1 MWDGAYRG
9 AAFVASPL
17 LCQGV
22 IGQDSTTWLHIS
34 DWYPTFVHLAG
45 GSTSGQTL
53 DGFDVWDALKLV
65 TSLLVFMLT
74 DQNHEVKSRSF
85 SMQLT

>member
-1 MWDGAYRG
+1 MNFGGDNYPYRGQKQTMWDGAFRG

-17 LCQGV
+17 LSEGV
-22 IGQDSTTWLHIS
+22 IGQYSTSWLHIS

-53 DGFDVWDALKLV
+53 DGFDVWDALK
-65 TSLLVFMLT
+65 
-74 DQNHEVKSRSF
+74 
-85 SMQLT
+85 